1 MNNDYQNFAREK
13 VNPDTNTLIE
23 ISMTAVFIT
32 IIIFSCLVIFG
43 S

>member
-13 VNPDTNTLIE
+13 VNSDTNTLIE
-23 ISMTAVFIT
+23 MSMTAVFIA